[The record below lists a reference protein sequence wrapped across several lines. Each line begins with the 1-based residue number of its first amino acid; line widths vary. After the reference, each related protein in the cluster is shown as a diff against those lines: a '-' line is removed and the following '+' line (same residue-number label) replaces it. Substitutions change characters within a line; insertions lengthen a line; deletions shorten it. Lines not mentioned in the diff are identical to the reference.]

1 MEERELFK
9 NLINKSLQDDD
20 MSVFNFVVGSLI
32 SADNNVTEE
41 EIKKN
46 CKSIQILID
55 VLSNYPEND
64 KLHKNKQQLIQYN
77 NMYLK

>member
-9 NLINKSLQDDD
+9 KIIDKSLETSD
-20 MSVFNFVVGSLI
+20 MNVFNMIVVSLI
-32 SADNNVTEE
+32 SSDNNVTTE
-41 EIKKN
+41 EIRKN

-55 VLSNYPEND
+55 ILNDYPNID
-64 KLHKNKQQLIQYN
+64 RLQKNRKQLIQYN

>member
-9 NLINKSLQDDD
+9 NVIDQSLKMND
-20 MSVFNFVVGSLI
+20 MVIFCILVASLI
-32 SADNNVTEE
+32 TADNNVTEK

-55 VLSNYPEND
+55 ILNDYPSNDELQ
-64 KLHKNKQQLIQYN
+64 KTRQQLIQYN
-77 NMYLK
+77 KIYSK